1 MSSWFSIS
9 KQLSNSKL
17 SHYLLEEEVIMNW
30 DTLKKCILILV
41 LGCCVNLIWL
51 VWETYVLL
59 NSEYWHV
66 VNVQLLRHK
75 LVINS
80 IFFITL
86 LGLIYPCYALQKQAW
101 VQRFLPYIA
110 IGILIISLCYNGY
123 MIGVFSPVT
132 MVVYICLIAVGL
144 VLFERKI
151 VYAMLIPA
159 TGFLTL
165 SGCLS
170 FIDVIP
176 YAPIFQIDGQLFLNG
191 FWLLSMLYFV
201 IPILI
206 TCLILFEILLSQWR
220 HRERLIQHLSQ
231 IDPLTNTF
239 NRRRISQS
247 LEYLH
252 QQDPHNP
259 YAVVL
264 LDLDHFKNINDQ
276 FGHHMGDNVLIAVS
290 QELNNQ
296 IQKHNLVGRFGGEEF
311 ILILKHASLSKA
323 HQISERCR
331 SAIEALVISND
342 EGQSIHVTA
351 SFGIAQSHHG
361 LRPQQV
367 LSQADK
373 ALYAAKASGRNQIK
387 CYLEINPGELKDSAA
402 FGDKHHISP
411 N

>member
-1 MSSWFSIS
+1 
-9 KQLSNSKL
+9 
-17 SHYLLEEEVIMNW
+17 MNW

-51 VWETYVLL
+51 VWETFVLL

-110 IGILIISLCYNGY
+110 IGILIISLCYNSY

-132 MVVYICLIAVGL
+132 MVVYICLIAVSLG
-144 VLFERKI
+144 LFERKI

-159 TGFLTL
+159 TGFLTV

-231 IDPLTNTF
+231 TDPLTNAL
-239 NRRRISQS
+239 NRRSINQS
-247 LEYLH
+247 LDELH
-252 QQDPHNP
+252 HDKNCP
-259 YAVVL
+259 YAIVL

-276 FGHHMGDNVLIAVS
+276 FGHHMGDTVLIAVS
-290 QELNNQ
+290 QKLGLHLRESDV
-296 IQKHNLVGRFGGEEF
+296 VGRFGGEEF
-311 ILILKHASLSKA
+311 ILILKQSSALKA
-323 HQISERCR
+323 RQIAERCR
-331 SAIEALVISND
+331 AAIEDLVIQNED
-342 EGQSIHVTA
+342 GRAIRITA
-351 SFGIAQSHHG
+351 SFGIA
-361 LRPQQV
+361 LATDKLKPQQ
-367 LSQADK
+367 LLDQADK

-387 CYLEINPGELKDSAA
+387 CYLEINPGEIKYSAA
-402 FGDKHHISP
+402 CGDTQHISP

>member
-101 VQRFLPYIA
+101 VKRFLPYIA

-151 VYAMLIPA
+151 VYAMLVPA
-159 TGFLTL
+159 TCFLTF
-165 SGCLS
+165 SGYLS

-264 LDLDHFKNINDQ
+264 LDLDHFKSINDQ

-290 QELNNQ
+290 QELNDQ
-296 IQKHNLVGRFGGEEF
+296 IQKHDLVGRFGGEEF
-311 ILILKHASLSKA
+311 ILILKHASLPKA
-323 HQISERCR
+323 YQIAERCR
-331 SAIEALVISND
+331 TTIEALVISND
-342 EGQSIHVTA
+342 EGQSIRVTA

-387 CYLEINPGELKDSAA
+387 CYLEINPGEIKDGAA
-402 FGDKHHISP
+402 CGDTQHISS

>member
-1 MSSWFSIS
+1 
-9 KQLSNSKL
+9 
-17 SHYLLEEEVIMNW
+17 MNW

-165 SGCLS
+165 SGYLS

-290 QELNNQ
+290 QELNDQ
-296 IQKHNLVGRFGGEEF
+296 IQKHDLVGRFGEEEF
-311 ILILKHASLSKA
+311 ILILKHASLPKA
-323 HQISERCR
+323 YQIAERCR
-331 SAIEALVISND
+331 TTIEALVISND
-342 EGQSIHVTA
+342 EGQSIRVTA

>member
-151 VYAMLIPA
+151 VYAMLVPA
-159 TGFLTL
+159 TCFLTF
-165 SGCLS
+165 SGYLS

-264 LDLDHFKNINDQ
+264 LDLDHFKSINDQ

-290 QELNNQ
+290 QELNDQ
-296 IQKHNLVGRFGGEEF
+296 IQKHDLVGRFGGEEF
-311 ILILKHASLSKA
+311 ILILKHASLPKA
-323 HQISERCR
+323 YQIAERCR
-331 SAIEALVISND
+331 TTIEALVISND
-342 EGQSIHVTA
+342 EGQSIRVTA

-387 CYLEINPGELKDSAA
+387 CYLEINPGEIKDSAA
-402 FGDKHHISP
+402 CGDKHHISP

>member
-51 VWETYVLL
+51 VWETFVLF

-159 TGFLTL
+159 TGFLTF
-165 SGCLS
+165 SGYLS

-191 FWLLSMLYFV
+191 FWLLSMLYF
-201 IPILI
+201 IAPILV

-231 IDPLTNTF
+231 TDPLTNALK
-239 NRRRISQS
+239 RRSINQS
-247 LEYLH
+247 LDELH
-252 QQDPHNP
+252 HDKNCP
-259 YAVVL
+259 YAIVL

-276 FGHHMGDNVLIAVS
+276 FGHHMGDTVLIAVS
-290 QELNNQ
+290 QKLGLHLRESDV
-296 IQKHNLVGRFGGEEF
+296 VGRFGGEEF
-311 ILILKHASLSKA
+311 ILILKQSSALKA
-323 HQISERCR
+323 RQIAERCR
-331 SAIEALVISND
+331 AAIEDLVIQN
-342 EGQSIHVTA
+342 ENGRAIRITA
-351 SFGIAQSHHG
+351 SFGIA
-361 LRPQQV
+361 LAADKLKPQQ
-367 LSQADK
+367 LLDQADK

-387 CYLEINPGELKDSAA
+387 CYLEINPGEIKDSAA

>member
-51 VWETYVLL
+51 VWETFVLF

-159 TGFLTL
+159 TGFLTF
-165 SGCLS
+165 SGYLS

-231 IDPLTNTF
+231 TDPLTNAL
-239 NRRRISQS
+239 NRRSINQS
-247 LEYLH
+247 LDELH
-252 QQDPHNP
+252 HDKNCP
-259 YAVVL
+259 YAIVL
-264 LDLDHFKNINDQ
+264 LDLDYFKNINDQ
-276 FGHHMGDNVLIAVS
+276 FGHHMGDTVLIAVS
-290 QELNNQ
+290 QKLGLHLRESDV
-296 IQKHNLVGRFGGEEF
+296 VGRFGGEEF
-311 ILILKHASLSKA
+311 ILILKQSSALKA
-323 HQISERCR
+323 RQIAERCR
-331 SAIEALVISND
+331 AAIEDLVIQN
-342 EGQSIHVTA
+342 ENGRAIRITA
-351 SFGIAQSHHG
+351 SFGIA
-361 LRPQQV
+361 LAADKLKPQQ
-367 LSQADK
+367 LLDQADK

-387 CYLEINPGELKDSAA
+387 CYLEINPSEIKYSAA
-402 FGDKHHISP
+402 CADTQHISP

>member
-1 MSSWFSIS
+1 
-9 KQLSNSKL
+9 
-17 SHYLLEEEVIMNW
+17 MNW

-66 VNVQLLRHK
+66 VNVNLLRHK

-101 VQRFLPYIA
+101 VKRFLPYIA

-132 MVVYICLIAVGL
+132 MVIYICLIAVGL

-151 VYAMLIPA
+151 VYAMLVPA
-159 TGFLTL
+159 TCFLTF
-165 SGCLS
+165 SGYLS
-170 FIDVIP
+170 FIDVMP
-176 YAPIFQIDGQLFLNG
+176 YSPLFTINGKLFYNG
-191 FWLLSMLYFV
+191 FWLFSMLYF
-201 IPILI
+201 IAPILV

-231 IDPLTNTF
+231 TDPLTNAL
-239 NRRRISQS
+239 NRRSINQS
-247 LEYLH
+247 LNELH
-252 QQDPHNP
+252 HDKNCP
-259 YAVVL
+259 YAIVL

-276 FGHHMGDNVLIAVS
+276 FGHHMGDTVLIAVS
-290 QELNNQ
+290 QKLGLHLRESDV
-296 IQKHNLVGRFGGEEF
+296 VGRFGGEEF
-311 ILILKHASLSKA
+311 ILILKQSSALKA
-323 HQISERCR
+323 RQIAERCR
-331 SAIEALVISND
+331 AAIEDLVIQNED
-342 EGQSIHVTA
+342 GHAIRITA
-351 SFGIAQSHHG
+351 SFGIA
-361 LRPQQV
+361 LATDKLKPQQLV
-367 LSQADK
+367 DQADK

-387 CYLEINPGELKDSAA
+387 CYLEINPGEIKYSAVCA
-402 FGDKHHISP
+402 DTQHISP

>member
-9 KQLSNSKL
+9 KQLRSSKL
-17 SHYLLEEEVIMNW
+17 SRYLLEEEVIMNW

-41 LGCCVNLIWL
+41 LGCYVNLIWL
-51 VWETYVLL
+51 VWETFVLL
-59 NSEYWHV
+59 NSDYWHV
-66 VNVQLLRHK
+66 INVELLHHK
-75 LVINS
+75 FVINS
-80 IFFITL
+80 IFFIML
-86 LGLIYPCYALQKQAW
+86 LGLISPCYALQKQAW

-151 VYAMLIPA
+151 VYVMLVPA
-159 TGFLTL
+159 TCFLIV
-165 SGCLS
+165 SGYLS

-252 QQDPHNP
+252 QQDPQNP
-259 YAVVL
+259 YAVIL
-264 LDLDHFKNINDQ
+264 LDLDHFKSINDQ
-276 FGHHMGDNVLIAVS
+276 FGHHMGDTVLIAVS
-290 QELNNQ
+290 QKLGLHLRESDV
-296 IQKHNLVGRFGGEEF
+296 VGRFGGEEF
-311 ILILKHASLSKA
+311 ILILKQSSALKA
-323 HQISERCR
+323 RQIAERCR
-331 SAIEALVISND
+331 AAIEDLVIQNED
-342 EGQSIHVTA
+342 GRAIRITA
-351 SFGIAQSHHG
+351 SFGIA
-361 LRPQQV
+361 LATDKLKPQQ
-367 LSQADK
+367 LLDQADK

-387 CYLEINPGELKDSAA
+387 CYLEINPSEIKYSAA
-402 FGDKHHISP
+402 CGDTQHISP

>member
-66 VNVQLLRHK
+66 VNVNLLRHK

-101 VQRFLPYIA
+101 AKRFLPYIA

-132 MVVYICLIAVGL
+132 MVIYICLIAVGL

-151 VYAMLIPA
+151 VYAMLVPA
-159 TGFLTL
+159 TCFLTF
-165 SGCLS
+165 SGYLS

-252 QQDPHNP
+252 QQDPQNP
-259 YAVVL
+259 YAVIL
-264 LDLDHFKNINDQ
+264 LDLDHFKSINDQ

-311 ILILKHASLSKA
+311 ILILKHASLPKA
-323 HQISERCR
+323 HQIAERYR
-331 SAIEALVISND
+331 TTIEALVISND
-342 EGQSIHVTA
+342 EGQSIRVTA

-373 ALYAAKASGRNQIK
+373 ALYAAKTSGRNQIK
-387 CYLEINPGELKDSAA
+387 CYLEINPGEIKDSAA
-402 FGDKHHISP
+402 CGDKHHISP

>member
-101 VQRFLPYIA
+101 VKRFLPYIA

-165 SGCLS
+165 SGYLS

-290 QELNNQ
+290 QELNDQ
-296 IQKHNLVGRFGGEEF
+296 IQKHDLVGRFGGEEF
-311 ILILKHASLSKA
+311 ILILKHASLPKA
-323 HQISERCR
+323 YQIAERCR
-331 SAIEALVISND
+331 TTIEALVISND
-342 EGQSIHVTA
+342 EGQSIRVTA

-387 CYLEINPGELKDSAA
+387 CYLEINPGEIKDSAA
-402 FGDKHHISP
+402 CGDKHHISP

>member
-51 VWETYVLL
+51 VWETFVLF

-159 TGFLTL
+159 TGFLTF
-165 SGCLS
+165 SGYLS

-259 YAVVL
+259 YAVIL
-264 LDLDHFKNINDQ
+264 LDLDHFKSINDQ

-290 QELNNQ
+290 QQLNNQ
-296 IQKHNLVGRFGGEEF
+296 IQDHDLVGRFGGEEF
-311 ILILKHASLSKA
+311 ILILKHASLPKA
-323 HQISERCR
+323 HQIAERCR
-331 SAIEALVISND
+331 SAIEALVINND

-387 CYLEINPGELKDSAA
+387 CYLEINPGEIKDSAA
-402 FGDKHHISP
+402 CGDTQHISP

>member
-1 MSSWFSIS
+1 
-9 KQLSNSKL
+9 
-17 SHYLLEEEVIMNW
+17 MNW

-290 QELNNQ
+290 QELNDQ
-296 IQKHNLVGRFGGEEF
+296 IQKHDLVGRFGEEEF
-311 ILILKHASLSKA
+311 ILILKHASLPKA
-323 HQISERCR
+323 YQIAERCR
-331 SAIEALVISND
+331 TTIEALVISND
-342 EGQSIHVTA
+342 EGQSIRVTA

-387 CYLEINPGELKDSAA
+387 CYLEINPCEIKYSAA
-402 FGDKHHISP
+402 CADTQHISP

>member
-9 KQLSNSKL
+9 KQLRSSKL
-17 SHYLLEEEVIMNW
+17 SRYLLEEEVIMNW

-41 LGCCVNLIWL
+41 LGCYVNLIWL
-51 VWETYVLL
+51 VWETFVLL
-59 NSEYWHV
+59 NSDYWHV
-66 VNVQLLRHK
+66 INVELLHHK
-75 LVINS
+75 FVINS
-80 IFFITL
+80 IFFIML
-86 LGLIYPCYALQKQAW
+86 LGLISPCYALQKQAW

-151 VYAMLIPA
+151 VYVMLVPA
-159 TGFLTL
+159 TCFLIV
-165 SGCLS
+165 SGYLS

-252 QQDPHNP
+252 QQDPQNP
-259 YAVVL
+259 YAVIL
-264 LDLDHFKNINDQ
+264 LDLDHFKSINDQ
-276 FGHHMGDNVLIAVS
+276 FGHHMGDTVLIAVS
-290 QELNNQ
+290 QKLGLHLRESDV
-296 IQKHNLVGRFGGEEF
+296 VGRFGGEEF
-311 ILILKHASLSKA
+311 ILILKQSSALKA
-323 HQISERCR
+323 RQIAERCR
-331 SAIEALVISND
+331 AAIEDLVIQNED
-342 EGQSIHVTA
+342 GRAIRITA
-351 SFGIAQSHHG
+351 SFGIA
-361 LRPQQV
+361 LATDKLKPQQ
-367 LSQADK
+367 LLDQADK

-387 CYLEINPGELKDSAA
+387 CYLEINPSEIKYSAVCA
-402 FGDKHHISP
+402 DTQHISP

>member
-66 VNVQLLRHK
+66 VNVNLLRHK

-101 VQRFLPYIA
+101 VKRFLPYIA
-110 IGILIISLCYNGY
+110 IGILSISLCYNGY

-132 MVVYICLIAVGL
+132 MVIYICLIAVGL

-151 VYAMLIPA
+151 VYAMLVPA
-159 TGFLTL
+159 TCFLTF
-165 SGCLS
+165 SGYLS

-259 YAVVL
+259 YAVIL
-264 LDLDHFKNINDQ
+264 LDLDHFESINDQ

-290 QELNNQ
+290 QELNN
-296 IQKHNLVGRFGGEEF
+296 
-311 ILILKHASLSKA
+311 
-323 HQISERCR
+323 
-331 SAIEALVISND
+331 
-342 EGQSIHVTA
+342 
-351 SFGIAQSHHG
+351 
-361 LRPQQV
+361 
-367 LSQADK
+367 
-373 ALYAAKASGRNQIK
+373 
-387 CYLEINPGELKDSAA
+387 
-402 FGDKHHISP
+402 
-411 N
+411 

>member
-80 IFFITL
+80 IFFIML

-101 VQRFLPYIA
+101 VKRFLPYIA

-132 MVVYICLIAVGL
+132 MVIYICLIAVGL

-151 VYAMLIPA
+151 VYAMLVPA
-159 TGFLTL
+159 TCFLTV
-165 SGCLS
+165 SGYLS

-290 QELNNQ
+290 QELNDQ
-296 IQKHNLVGRFGGEEF
+296 IQDHDLVGRFGGEEF

>member
-9 KQLSNSKL
+9 KHLRSSKL
-17 SHYLLEEEVIMNW
+17 SRYLLEEEVIMNW

-51 VWETYVLL
+51 VWETFVFL
-59 NSEYWHV
+59 NSDYWHV
-66 VNVQLLRHK
+66 INVELLHHK
-75 LVINS
+75 FVINS

-86 LGLIYPCYALQKQAW
+86 LGLIYPCYALQRQAW

-151 VYAMLIPA
+151 VYVMLVPA
-159 TGFLTL
+159 TCFLTF
-165 SGCLS
+165 SGYLS

-176 YAPIFQIDGQLFLNG
+176 YAPIFKIDGQLFLNG

-220 HRERLIQHLSQ
+220 HREQLIQHLSQ

-239 NRRRISQS
+239 NRRRINQS

-252 QQDPHNP
+252 QQHQHSP
-259 YAVVL
+259 YAVIL
-264 LDLDHFKNINDQ
+264 LDLDHFKSINDR
-276 FGHHMGDNVLIAVS
+276 FGHHMGDKVLVAVS
-290 QELNNQ
+290 QELN
-296 IQKHNLVGRFGGEEF
+296 HHLREHDLVGRFGGEEF
-311 ILILKHASLSKA
+311 ILILKHSSHIKA
-323 HQISERCR
+323 HQIAERCR
-331 SAIEALVISND
+331 AAIEALIISND
-342 EGQSIHVTA
+342 EGQSIRVTA
-351 SFGIAQSHHG
+351 SFGIAQSHHE
-361 LRPQQV
+361 LRPQQL

-387 CYLEINPGELKDSAA
+387 SYLEINPCEIKYSAA
-402 FGDKHHISP
+402 CADTQHISP

>member
-9 KQLSNSKL
+9 KQLRSSKL
-17 SHYLLEEEVIMNW
+17 SRYLLEEEVIMNW

-41 LGCCVNLIWL
+41 LGCYVNLIWL
-51 VWETYVLL
+51 VWETFVLL
-59 NSEYWHV
+59 NSDYWHV
-66 VNVQLLRHK
+66 INVELLHHK
-75 LVINS
+75 FVINS
-80 IFFITL
+80 IFFIML

-151 VYAMLIPA
+151 VYVMLVPA
-159 TGFLTL
+159 TCFLIV
-165 SGCLS
+165 SGYLS

-252 QQDPHNP
+252 QQDPQNP
-259 YAVVL
+259 YAVIL
-264 LDLDHFKNINDQ
+264 LDLDHFKSINDQ
-276 FGHHMGDNVLIAVS
+276 FGHHMGDTVLIAVS
-290 QELNNQ
+290 QKLGLHLRESDV
-296 IQKHNLVGRFGGEEF
+296 VGRFGGEEF
-311 ILILKHASLSKA
+311 ILILKQSSALKA
-323 HQISERCR
+323 RQIAERCR
-331 SAIEALVISND
+331 AAIEDLVIQNED
-342 EGQSIHVTA
+342 GRAIRITA
-351 SFGIAQSHHG
+351 SFGIA
-361 LRPQQV
+361 LATDKLKPQQ
-367 LSQADK
+367 LLDQADK

-387 CYLEINPGELKDSAA
+387 CYLEINPSEIKYSAA
-402 FGDKHHISP
+402 CGDTQHISP

>member
-51 VWETYVLL
+51 VWETFVLF

-110 IGILIISLCYNGY
+110 IGILIISLCYNDY

-159 TGFLTL
+159 TGFLTV

-231 IDPLTNTF
+231 TDPLTNAL
-239 NRRRISQS
+239 NRRSINQS
-247 LEYLH
+247 LDELH
-252 QQDPHNP
+252 HDKNCP
-259 YAVVL
+259 YAIVL

-276 FGHHMGDNVLIAVS
+276 FGHHMGDTVLIAVS
-290 QELNNQ
+290 QKLGLHLRESDV
-296 IQKHNLVGRFGGEEF
+296 VGRFGGEEF
-311 ILILKHASLSKA
+311 ILILKQSSALKA
-323 HQISERCR
+323 RQIAERCR
-331 SAIEALVISND
+331 AAIEDLVIQNED
-342 EGQSIHVTA
+342 GRAIRITA
-351 SFGIAQSHHG
+351 SFGIA
-361 LRPQQV
+361 LATDKLKPQQ
-367 LSQADK
+367 LLDQADK

-387 CYLEINPGELKDSAA
+387 CYLEINPGEIKYSAA
-402 FGDKHHISP
+402 CADTQHISP

>member
-51 VWETYVLL
+51 VWETFVLL

-110 IGILIISLCYNGY
+110 IGILIISLCYNSY

-132 MVVYICLIAVGL
+132 MVVYICLIAVSLG
-144 VLFERKI
+144 LFERKI

-159 TGFLTL
+159 TGFLTV

-231 IDPLTNTF
+231 TDPLTNAL
-239 NRRRISQS
+239 NRRSINQS
-247 LEYLH
+247 LDELH
-252 QQDPHNP
+252 HDKNCP
-259 YAVVL
+259 YAIVL

-276 FGHHMGDNVLIAVS
+276 FGHHMGDTVLIAVS
-290 QELNNQ
+290 QKLGLHLRESDV
-296 IQKHNLVGRFGGEEF
+296 VGRFGGEEF
-311 ILILKHASLSKA
+311 ILILKQSSALKA
-323 HQISERCR
+323 RQIAERCR
-331 SAIEALVISND
+331 AAIEDLVIQNED
-342 EGQSIHVTA
+342 GRAIRITA
-351 SFGIAQSHHG
+351 SFGIA
-361 LRPQQV
+361 LATDKLKPQQ
-367 LSQADK
+367 LLDQADK

-387 CYLEINPGELKDSAA
+387 CYLEINPGEIKYSAA
-402 FGDKHHISP
+402 CGDTQHISP

>member
-51 VWETYVLL
+51 VWETFVLF

-110 IGILIISLCYNGY
+110 IGILIISLCYNSY

-151 VYAMLIPA
+151 MYAMLIPA
-159 TGFLTL
+159 TGFLTV

-231 IDPLTNTF
+231 TDPLTNAL
-239 NRRRISQS
+239 NRRSINQS
-247 LEYLH
+247 LDELH
-252 QQDPHNP
+252 HDKNCP
-259 YAVVL
+259 YAIVL

-276 FGHHMGDNVLIAVS
+276 FGHHMGDTVLIAVS
-290 QELNNQ
+290 QKLGLHLRESDV
-296 IQKHNLVGRFGGEEF
+296 VGRFGGEEF
-311 ILILKHASLSKA
+311 ILILKQSSALKA
-323 HQISERCR
+323 RQIAERCR
-331 SAIEALVISND
+331 AAIEDLVIQN
-342 EGQSIHVTA
+342 ENGRAIRITA
-351 SFGIAQSHHG
+351 SFGIA
-361 LRPQQV
+361 LATDKLKPQQ
-367 LSQADK
+367 LLDQADK

-387 CYLEINPGELKDSAA
+387 CYLEINPCEIKYSAA
-402 FGDKHHISP
+402 CGDTQHISP

>member
-1 MSSWFSIS
+1 
-9 KQLSNSKL
+9 
-17 SHYLLEEEVIMNW
+17 MNW

-66 VNVQLLRHK
+66 VNVNLLRHK

-101 VQRFLPYIA
+101 AKRFLPYIA

-132 MVVYICLIAVGL
+132 MVIYICLIAVGL

-151 VYAMLIPA
+151 VYAMLVPA
-159 TGFLTL
+159 TCFLTF
-165 SGCLS
+165 SGYLS

-259 YAVVL
+259 YAVIL
-264 LDLDHFKNINDQ
+264 LDLDHFKSINDQ

-311 ILILKHASLSKA
+311 ILILKHASLPKA
-323 HQISERCR
+323 HQIAERYR
-331 SAIEALVISND
+331 TTIEALVISND
-342 EGQSIHVTA
+342 EGQSIRVTA
-351 SFGIAQSHHG
+351 
-361 LRPQQV
+361 
-367 LSQADK
+367 
-373 ALYAAKASGRNQIK
+373 
-387 CYLEINPGELKDSAA
+387 
-402 FGDKHHISP
+402 
-411 N
+411 

>member
-101 VQRFLPYIA
+101 VKRFLPYIA

-159 TGFLTL
+159 TGFLTF
-165 SGCLS
+165 SGYLS

-264 LDLDHFKNINDQ
+264 LDLDHFKSINDQ

-290 QELNNQ
+290 QELNDQ
-296 IQKHNLVGRFGGEEF
+296 IQKHDLVGRFGGEEF
-311 ILILKHASLSKA
+311 ILILKHASLPKA
-323 HQISERCR
+323 YQIAERCR
-331 SAIEALVISND
+331 TTIEALVISND
-342 EGQSIHVTA
+342 EGQSIRVTA

-387 CYLEINPGELKDSAA
+387 CYLEINPGEIKDSAA
-402 FGDKHHISP
+402 CGDKHHISP

>member
-1 MSSWFSIS
+1 
-9 KQLSNSKL
+9 
-17 SHYLLEEEVIMNW
+17 MNW

-191 FWLLSMLYFV
+191 FWLFSMLYF
-201 IPILI
+201 IAPILV

-231 IDPLTNTF
+231 TDPLTNAL
-239 NRRRISQS
+239 NRRSINQS
-247 LEYLH
+247 LDELH
-252 QQDPHNP
+252 HDKSCP
-259 YAVVL
+259 YAIVL

-276 FGHHMGDNVLIAVS
+276 FGHHMGDTVLIAVS
-290 QELNNQ
+290 QKLGLHLRESDV
-296 IQKHNLVGRFGGEEF
+296 VGRFGGEEF
-311 ILILKHASLSKA
+311 ILILKQSSALKA
-323 HQISERCR
+323 RQIAERCR
-331 SAIEALVISND
+331 AAIEDLVIQNED
-342 EGQSIHVTA
+342 GRAIRITA
-351 SFGIAQSHHG
+351 SFGIA
-361 LRPQQV
+361 LATDKLKPQQ
-367 LSQADK
+367 LLDQADK

-387 CYLEINPGELKDSAA
+387 CYLEINPCEIKYSAA
-402 FGDKHHISP
+402 CGDTQHISP

>member
-101 VQRFLPYIA
+101 VKRFLPYIA

-165 SGCLS
+165 SGYLS

-290 QELNNQ
+290 QELNDQ
-296 IQKHNLVGRFGGEEF
+296 IQKHDLVGRFGGEEF
-311 ILILKHASLSKA
+311 ILILKHASLPKA
-323 HQISERCR
+323 YQIAERCR
-331 SAIEALVISND
+331 TTIEALVISND
-342 EGQSIHVTA
+342 EGQSIRVTA

-387 CYLEINPGELKDSAA
+387 CYLEINPGEIKDSAA
-402 FGDKHHISP
+402 CVDKHHISP

>member
-9 KQLSNSKL
+9 KQLSSSKL
-17 SHYLLEEEVIMNW
+17 SRYLLEEEVIMNW

-41 LGCCVNLIWL
+41 LGCYVNLIWL
-51 VWETYVLL
+51 VWETFVLF
-59 NSEYWHV
+59 NSDYWHV

-159 TGFLTL
+159 TGFLTI
-165 SGCLS
+165 SGYLS

-252 QQDPHNP
+252 QQDPQNP
-259 YAVVL
+259 YAVIL
-264 LDLDHFKNINDQ
+264 LDLDHFKSINDQ
-276 FGHHMGDNVLIAVS
+276 FGHHMGDTVLIAVT
-290 QELNNQ
+290 
-296 IQKHNLVGRFGGEEF
+296 QKLGLHLRESDVVGRFGGEEF
-311 ILILKHASLSKA
+311 ILILKQSSALKA
-323 HQISERCR
+323 RQIAERCR
-331 SAIEALVISND
+331 AAIEDLVIQNED
-342 EGQSIHVTA
+342 GRAIRITA
-351 SFGIAQSHHG
+351 SFGIA
-361 LRPQQV
+361 LATDKLKPQQ
-367 LSQADK
+367 LLDQADK

-387 CYLEINPGELKDSAA
+387 CYLEINPSEIKYSAVCA
-402 FGDKHHISP
+402 DTQHISP

>member
-1 MSSWFSIS
+1 
-9 KQLSNSKL
+9 
-17 SHYLLEEEVIMNW
+17 MNW

-165 SGCLS
+165 SGYLS

-290 QELNNQ
+290 QELNDQ
-296 IQKHNLVGRFGGEEF
+296 IQKHDLVGRFGEEEF
-311 ILILKHASLSKA
+311 ILILKHASLPKA
-323 HQISERCR
+323 YQIAERCR
-331 SAIEALVISND
+331 TTIEALVISND
-342 EGQSIHVTA
+342 EGQSIRVTA

-373 ALYAAKASGRNQIK
+373 ALLPLKPVDVIK
-387 CYLEINPGELKDSAA
+387 SNAI
-402 FGDKHHISP
+402 
-411 N
+411 

>member
-1 MSSWFSIS
+1 
-9 KQLSNSKL
+9 
-17 SHYLLEEEVIMNW
+17 MNW

-51 VWETYVLL
+51 VWETFVLF

-110 IGILIISLCYNGY
+110 IGILIISLCYNDY

-159 TGFLTL
+159 TGFLTF
-165 SGCLS
+165 SGYLS

-231 IDPLTNTF
+231 TDPLTNAL
-239 NRRRISQS
+239 NRRSINQS
-247 LEYLH
+247 LDELH
-252 QQDPHNP
+252 HDKNCP
-259 YAVVL
+259 YAIVL
-264 LDLDHFKNINDQ
+264 LDLDYFKNINDQ
-276 FGHHMGDNVLIAVS
+276 FGHHMGDTVLIAVS
-290 QELNNQ
+290 QKLGLHLRESDV
-296 IQKHNLVGRFGGEEF
+296 VGRFGGEEF
-311 ILILKHASLSKA
+311 ILILKQSSALKA
-323 HQISERCR
+323 RQIAERCR
-331 SAIEALVISND
+331 AAIEDLVIQN
-342 EGQSIHVTA
+342 ENGRAIRITA
-351 SFGIAQSHHG
+351 SFGIA
-361 LRPQQV
+361 LAADKLKPQQ
-367 LSQADK
+367 LLDQADK

-387 CYLEINPGELKDSAA
+387 CYLEINPSEIKYSAA
-402 FGDKHHISP
+402 CADTQHISP

>member
-101 VQRFLPYIA
+101 VKRFLPYIA

-165 SGCLS
+165 SGYLS

-290 QELNNQ
+290 QELNDQ
-296 IQKHNLVGRFGGEEF
+296 IQKHDLVGRFGGEEF
-311 ILILKHASLSKA
+311 ILILKHASLPKA
-323 HQISERCR
+323 YQIAERCR
-331 SAIEALVISND
+331 TTIEALVISND
-342 EGQSIHVTA
+342 EGQSIRVTA

-387 CYLEINPGELKDSAA
+387 CYLEINPSELKYSAA
-402 FGDKHHISP
+402 CGDTQHISP

>member
-1 MSSWFSIS
+1 
-9 KQLSNSKL
+9 
-17 SHYLLEEEVIMNW
+17 MNW

-170 FIDVIP
+170 FIDVIR

-290 QELNNQ
+290 QELNDQ
-296 IQKHNLVGRFGGEEF
+296 IQKHDLVGRFGEEEF
-311 ILILKHASLSKA
+311 ILILKHASLPKA
-323 HQISERCR
+323 YQIAERCR
-331 SAIEALVISND
+331 TTIEALVISND
-342 EGQSIHVTA
+342 EGQSIRVTA

-387 CYLEINPGELKDSAA
+387 CYLEINPGEIKDSAA
-402 FGDKHHISP
+402 FGDKHHTSP

>member
-1 MSSWFSIS
+1 
-9 KQLSNSKL
+9 
-17 SHYLLEEEVIMNW
+17 MNW

-41 LGCCVNLIWL
+41 LGCYVNLIWL
-51 VWETYVLL
+51 VWETFVLL

-159 TGFLTL
+159 TGFLTI
-165 SGCLS
+165 SGYLS

-252 QQDPHNP
+252 QQDPQNP
-259 YAVVL
+259 YAVIL
-264 LDLDHFKNINDQ
+264 LDLDHFKSINDQ
-276 FGHHMGDNVLIAVS
+276 FGHHMGDTVLIAVS
-290 QELNNQ
+290 QKLGLHLRESDV
-296 IQKHNLVGRFGGEEF
+296 VGRFGGEEF
-311 ILILKHASLSKA
+311 ILILKQSSALKA
-323 HQISERCR
+323 RQIAERCR
-331 SAIEALVISND
+331 AAIEDLVIQNED
-342 EGQSIHVTA
+342 GRAIRITA
-351 SFGIAQSHHG
+351 SFGIA
-361 LRPQQV
+361 LATDKLKPQQ
-367 LSQADK
+367 LLDQADK

-387 CYLEINPGELKDSAA
+387 CYLEINPSEIKYSAVCA
-402 FGDKHHISP
+402 DTQHISP

>member
-9 KQLSNSKL
+9 KQVSNSKL

-51 VWETYVLL
+51 VWETFVLF

-159 TGFLTL
+159 TGFLTI
-165 SGCLS
+165 SGYLS

-252 QQDPHNP
+252 QQDPQNP
-259 YAVVL
+259 YAVIL
-264 LDLDHFKNINDQ
+264 LDLDHFKSINDQ
-276 FGHHMGDNVLIAVS
+276 FGHHMGDTVLIAVS
-290 QELNNQ
+290 QKLGLHLRESDV
-296 IQKHNLVGRFGGEEF
+296 VGRFGGEEF
-311 ILILKHASLSKA
+311 ILILKQSSALKA
-323 HQISERCR
+323 RQIAERCR
-331 SAIEALVISND
+331 AAIEDLVIQNED
-342 EGQSIHVTA
+342 GRAIRITA
-351 SFGIAQSHHG
+351 SFGIA
-361 LRPQQV
+361 LATDKLKPQQ
-367 LSQADK
+367 LLDQADK

-387 CYLEINPGELKDSAA
+387 CYLEINPSEIKYSAVCA
-402 FGDKHHISP
+402 DTQHITP

>member
-9 KQLSNSKL
+9 KQLRSSKL
-17 SHYLLEEEVIMNW
+17 SRYLLEEEVIMNW

-41 LGCCVNLIWL
+41 LGCYVNLIWL
-51 VWETYVLL
+51 VWETFVLL
-59 NSEYWHV
+59 NSDYWHV
-66 VNVQLLRHK
+66 INVELLHHK
-75 LVINS
+75 FVINS
-80 IFFITL
+80 IFFIML
-86 LGLIYPCYALQKQAW
+86 LGLISPCYALQKQAW

-151 VYAMLIPA
+151 VYVMLVPA
-159 TGFLTL
+159 TCFLIV
-165 SGCLS
+165 SGYLS

-252 QQDPHNP
+252 QQDPQNP
-259 YAVVL
+259 YAVIL
-264 LDLDHFKNINDQ
+264 LDLDHFKSINDQ
-276 FGHHMGDNVLIAVS
+276 FGHHMGDTVLIAVS
-290 QELNNQ
+290 QKLGLHLRESDV
-296 IQKHNLVGRFGGEEF
+296 VGRFGGEEF
-311 ILILKHASLSKA
+311 ILILKQSSALKA
-323 HQISERCR
+323 RQIAERCR
-331 SAIEALVISND
+331 AAIEDLVIQNED
-342 EGQSIHVTA
+342 GRAIRITA
-351 SFGIAQSHHG
+351 SFGIA
-361 LRPQQV
+361 LATDKLKPQQ
-367 LSQADK
+367 LLDQADK

-387 CYLEINPGELKDSAA
+387 CYLEINPCEIKYSALCA
-402 FGDKHHISP
+402 DTQHISP

>member
-101 VQRFLPYIA
+101 VKRFLPYIA

-151 VYAMLIPA
+151 VYAMLVPA
-159 TGFLTL
+159 TCFLTF
-165 SGCLS
+165 SGYLS

-220 HRERLIQHLSQ
+220 HRERLIQHLGQ
-231 IDPLTNTF
+231 TDPLTNTF

-264 LDLDHFKNINDQ
+264 LDLDHFKSINDQ

-290 QELNNQ
+290 QELNDQ
-296 IQKHNLVGRFGGEEF
+296 IQKHDLVGRFGGEEF
-311 ILILKHASLSKA
+311 ILILKHASLPKA
-323 HQISERCR
+323 YQIAERCR
-331 SAIEALVISND
+331 SAIEALAISND
-342 EGQSIHVTA
+342 EGQSIRVTA

-387 CYLEINPGELKDSAA
+387 CYLEINPGEIKDSAA